1 MFKYLKIILFLSSF
15 GISDIKIYIKNYYTN
30 KNIKEEGW
38 IINDKKTDYWFYY
51 FENGLKK
58 EEGHYKNNQKVNWWI
73 FYDEKQTITKK
84 CEFKSNKM
92 NGLSIL
98 YSKGEIIK
106 TEKYSNGKKVK
117 TWTDLEEFKK
127 DNSYLLK

>member
-1 MFKYLKIILFLSSF
+1 MKNTILLFIIFISYSF
-15 GISDIKIYIKNYYTN
+15 SQKEYIKNYHPN
-30 KNIKEEGW
+30 GKLKEEGW
-38 IINDKKTDYWFYY
+38 VINDKKTDYWFYY

-98 YSKGEIIK
+98 YSKGEITK
-106 TEKYSNGKKVK
+106 AEKYSNGKKVK

-127 DNSYLLK
+127 DNSYLLN